1 MGQSMVCRWQSGCY
15 LPTVVLLW
23 SRESARIGSNQQLQR
38 CRVYLGSVCKLQGSD
53 RSFHRGAKPLRTIQG
68 FLPAKHLANHQWVF
82 YVGTTEKFFDGVIFM
97 VSEILFLQW
106 FRELLFYFLSLE
118 FGLKK

>member
-1 MGQSMVCRWQSGCY
+1 MG

-38 CRVYLGSVCKLQGSD
+38 CRMYLGSVCKLQGSD
-53 RSFHRGAKPLRTIQG
+53 SSFHRGAKPLCTIQG

-82 YVGTTEKFFDGVIFM
+82 YVGTTEKFFDGVIFI
-97 VSEILFLQW
+97 VSEIL
-106 FRELLFYFLSLE
+106 LFAMVPGTVVLFFFFGGLE
-118 FGLKK
+118 KKKKKKKKKKS